1 MKEKMIKV
9 FDIHIIPHRGIAI
22 GGTNAALDRLSRWE
36 IQTLIGKQIEIH
48 TLENILYADVV
59 DVDVTS
65 SLIGKKNIF
74 ILLSQINLMS
84 LKKAQ
89 LFTVCIE

>member
-1 MKEKMIKV
+1 MKEMTKI
-9 FDIHIIPHRGIAI
+9 FDIHIIPHQGVAI
-22 GGTNAALDRLSRWE
+22 GGTNAALDRLSREE
-36 IQTLIGKQIEIH
+36 IRTLIGKQIEIH
-48 TLENILYADVV
+48 TLTSILYADVV

-74 ILLSQINLMS
+74 ILLSQVNLMT
-84 LKKAQ
+84 LKKTQ